1 MLKRGIWYYVVLA
14 LCFLGL
20 VLQPTL
26 IFAAQDY
33 QYNALTTLLYNWRWT
48 VHDTFNTYGSRI
60 NVYNDDYDSEMT
72 AIYIMYEFFGE
83 SPSMGFQ
90 ARDVSEGSS
99 HILNVRA
106 FPLADWTLSR
116 GSGSNLVYFYA
127 NKATWAYVGNFTY
140 DPNNMLDSILDG
152 IDSQFNRSNFNAGN
166 WFYLGNGVQ
175 PGYISVSNSN
185 GLSVSSKYPKSTSNS
200 TNLSP
205 DFTFSLDTS
214 SSYNPDLPS
223 SDVLPPDIE
232 NPDDPDGLLANYLY
246 YLIRS
251 NFFYRDGNS
260 VLNNSWVPV
269 SQYLTYDYLCK
280 INFGFSEVSFNNNSY
295 PNYLFQLSELLYM
308 MDESTGRLADYIE
321 ELELEDVGSNLADI
335 KSDLEVAFPAAEV
348 AINDSVADTVLDDSF
363 GSGLTASKIVGAK
376 SDLDDSLSKFSVS
389 LGSDAEFSGVGS
401 ALDGQDWSFWSQQTF
416 DNCYMFTF
424 DPFEAQLMDNDDL
437 ATQEYSLFKQLL
449 GWD

>member
-1 MLKRGIWYYVVLA
+1 MFKRGIGHYVVLA
-14 LCFLGL
+14 LCVLGL

-106 FPLADWTLSR
+106 FPLNDWTLSR

-127 NKATWAYVGNFTY
+127 NKATWAYVGNFSY

-205 DFTFSLDTS
+205 DFTFTLDTS

-246 YLIRS
+246 YFIRS

-260 VLNNSWVPV
+260 VLNDSWVPV
-269 SQYLTYDYLCK
+269 SQYLTYDMFCK
-280 INFGFSEVSFNNNSY
+280 LNILDSTVVVGNNEM
-295 PNYLFQLSELLYM
+295 PNYLNLFYGEM
-308 MDESTGRLADYIE
+308 TAILAAIDSID
-321 ELELEDVGSNLADI
+321 LDSIDSNIADI
-335 KSDLEVAFPAAEV
+335 KSDLETAFPAEESEINA
-348 AINDSVADTVLDDSF
+348 AIADAIMDTESDNHISAA
-363 GSGLTASKIVGAK
+363 GIVQSK
-376 SDLDDSLSKFSVS
+376 SDLDEGLSAFEVDTSGSVYSSPFAAISNPDNWLFFSQDTAANLQVQPVEATLQGVDNS
-389 LGSDAEFSGVGS
+389 SDLPYYNSVN
-401 ALDGQDWSFWSQQTF
+401 QQV
-416 DNCYMFTF
+416 NNM
-424 DPFEAQLMDNDDL
+424 M
-437 ATQEYSLFKQLL
+437 
-449 GWD
+449 GWGD